1 MKSFLFGLLFLS
13 TSSAL
18 AKSPICV
25 VAEIKDFAPTNYVQK
40 IINLDEINEFETTD
54 GTFKAKIIFQEE
66 LNGLSLNL
74 RYKDISI
81 GSFFDFKSETTVLSI
96 NADQRTGQINCWR

>member
-18 AKSPICV
+18 AKAPICV
-25 VAEIKDFAPTNYVQK
+25 IAEIKDFVPTNYVQK
-40 IINLDEINEFETTD
+40 IINLNEVNEFETTD

-66 LNGLSLNL
+66 LNGLAMTL
-74 RYKDISI
+74 RYKDISTI
-81 GSFFDFKSETTVLSI
+81 SFFDFNSETTVLAL
-96 NADQRTGQINCWR
+96 NVDQRTAQINCWR